1 MVQARFSFPYNYPF
15 KALKKILTLWE
26 CITTGVG
33 REKNSFD
40 PVGIITTSNLK
51 YGLRLLSF
59 SLQQLILNQPAVS
72 TTTSSHCLEFTPD
85 P

>member
-1 MVQARFSFPYNYPF
+1 MVQARFSFPYNCPF

-40 PVGIITTSNLK
+40 PVGIITTSNLE
-51 YGLRLLSF
+51 
-59 SLQQLILNQPAVS
+59 A
-72 TTTSSHCLEFTPD
+72 
-85 P
+85 